1 MGVNDLKQQLDK
13 LEEQIAA
20 LPRGSISPKKVN
32 GHTYFYHRWYEGK
45 AKIEQFVPENELEQ
59 LRAQIEQR
67 KELQTQLKELKK
79 QLPKTP
85 KKAVHE
91 DKTEYYT
98 IVRRGAELRA
108 FMKPALK
115 YRRRECYVRLRDYVF
130 GSQQDKVFVIYGLRR
145 TGKTTMIRQI
155 LADMDEKMLDRTAF
169 IQITAKNTL
178 AEVNKDLRALEKNGC
193 RYVFLDEVTLMEDF
207 IDGAAV
213 LSDVFAA
220 SGMKLVLSGTDS
232 LGFLFAEDEQLYDRC
247 IMLHTTFI
255 PYREFEKV
263 LGIKGIDEY
272 IRYGG
277 TMSMSGVN
285 YNKDSPFASSENA
298 REYVDTAIAHNIQHS
313 LRCYQQAGHFRKLQ
327 ELYEKNEL
335 TSAINRVVEDQTHR
349 FTVEVLTRDFKSNDL
364 ALSARNLRR
373 DREQPNDV
381 LDWVDTQSVTRRL
394 MELLEIRNRTG
405 QTVEIE
411 QAHAAEIQEYL
422 TLLDLTQYIDIVTM
436 PGGKKQPRTVIAQ
449 PGLRYAQ
456 AEALI
461 ETLLLDPAFS
471 DLSISERNRVQDR
484 ILAEIM
490 GRMME
495 DAVLLETKLAKPEK
509 QVFVLQF
516 AIGEFDMVVFD
527 PAASSCEIYEI
538 KHSTEIVP
546 EQTHHLID
554 EEKCRM
560 TEHRF
565 GTITGKYVIYRGPA
579 HKVGD
584 VQYLNVEEFLCEY
597 LEALPRDEISKSN
610 ARSLR

>member
-1 MGVNDLKQQLDK
+1 MDTNDLKTRHAELD
-13 LEEQIAA
+13 EQIAA
-20 LPRGSISPKKVN
+20 LPRGSISTKKVN

-45 AKIEQFVPENELEQ
+45 AKKEQFIPEDELEP

-67 KELQTQLKELKK
+67 KELQAQKKELKK
-79 QLPKTP
+79 LLPKTP
-85 KKAVHE
+85 KKAMPE
-91 DKTEYYT
+91 DKTEYVT

-108 FMKPALK
+108 FMTPALNF
-115 YRRRECYVRLRDYVF
+115 RRRECYAHLRNYVF
-130 GSQQDKVFVIYGLRR
+130 GPQQDKVFVIYGLRR

-155 LADMDEKMLDRTAF
+155 LADMDDQMLDRTAF

-178 AEVNKDLRALEKNGC
+178 ADVNKDLRTLEKKGC
-193 RYVFLDEVTLMEDF
+193 SCVFLDEVTLMEDF

-220 SGMKLVLSGTDS
+220 SGMKIVLSGTDS
-232 LGFLFAEDEQLYDRC
+232 LGFLFTEDEQLYDRC

-255 PYREFEKV
+255 PYREFEQV

-285 YNKDSPFASSENA
+285 YNEDSPFASSENA

-313 LRCYQQAGHFRKLQ
+313 LRCYQQTGHFRKLQ

-373 DREQPNDV
+373 DREQPNDI
-381 LDWVDTQSVTRRL
+381 LDRVDTQSVTQRL
-394 MELLEIRNRTG
+394 MELLEIRNRG
-405 QTVEIE
+405 EQTVEPE
-411 QAHAAEIQEYL
+411 PAHAVEIREYL
-422 TLLDLTQYIDIVTM
+422 TLLDLTQNVDIVSM
-436 PGGKKQPRTVIAQ
+436 PGGEKLPRTVIAQ

-456 AEALI
+456 AKALI
-461 ETLLLDPAFS
+461 ESLLLDPAFS
-471 DLSISERNRVQDR
+471 DLSITERNRVQER
-484 ILAEIM
+484 ILSEIL

-495 DAVLLETKLAKPEK
+495 DAVLLETKLAKPKK

-527 PAASSCEIYEI
+527 PATSNCEIYEI

-546 EQTHHLID
+546 KQMHHLID

-579 HKVGD
+579 KTVD
-584 VQYLNVEEFLCEY
+584 NVQYLNVEEY
-597 LEALPRDEISKSN
+597 LKSLN
-610 ARSLR
+610 GQ